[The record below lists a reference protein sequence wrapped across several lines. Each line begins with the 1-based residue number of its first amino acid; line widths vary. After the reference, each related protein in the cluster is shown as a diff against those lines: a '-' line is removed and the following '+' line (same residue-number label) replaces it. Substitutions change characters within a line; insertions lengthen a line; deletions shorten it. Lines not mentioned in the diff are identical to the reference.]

1 MRRITRNFLIGL
13 LVVIVLLLALGALP
27 GLLKSGDPYY
37 MSATPTDGELA
48 VGDGGDYEA
57 INASDLSERRFE
69 YTTTAL
75 ADATNGTGYSE
86 PYWKGPFG
94 IKGSFTHSPFDE
106 RSSLQ
111 SRYPNATEGSS
122 VYVRQNETVY
132 RLTVTQTKP

>member
-37 MSATPTDGELA
+37 MSATPVDA
-48 VGDGGDYEA
+48 DHEA
-57 INASDLSERRFE
+57 ANASDLSERRFE

-75 ADATNGTGYSE
+75 AGATNGTGYSA
-86 PYWKGPFG
+86 PYWKGPLG
-94 IKGSFTHSPFDE
+94 VKGSFTHSPFDE

-122 VYVRQNETVY
+122 VYLRQNETVY
-132 RLTVTQTKP
+132 RLTVTQNKQ

>member
-1 MRRITRNFLIGL
+1 MRRITRNFLLGL
-13 LVVIVLLLALGALP
+13 LAVVVLLLALGALP

-37 MSATPTDGELA
+37 MSATPVDTDH
-48 VGDGGDYEA
+48 EA
-57 INASDLSERRFE
+57 ANISDLSERRFE

-86 PYWKGPFG
+86 PYWKGPLG

-111 SRYPNATEGSS
+111 SRYPNATEGPS
-122 VYVRQNETVY
+122 VYLRQNETVY
-132 RLTVTQTKP
+132 RLTVTQTRQ